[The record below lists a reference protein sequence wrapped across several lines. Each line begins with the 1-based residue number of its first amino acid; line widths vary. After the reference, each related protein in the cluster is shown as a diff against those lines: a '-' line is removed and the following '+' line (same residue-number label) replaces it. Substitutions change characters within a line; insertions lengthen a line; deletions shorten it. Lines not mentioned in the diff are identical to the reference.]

1 VACNPVSASI
11 LTAADEASMRIVLRI
26 VRLLLD
32 EGPGVILTTVYVV
45 PFRRAETRPV
55 DYKLDTCFC

>member
-1 VACNPVSASI
+1 MSASI

-32 EGPGVILTTVYVV
+32 EGPDVILTTVYMV
-45 PFRRAETRPV
+45 PSRQAETHLV
-55 DYKLDTCFC
+55 DYKLDTCFG